1 MGGVSKKCAL
11 RSRKTCRFGNQ
22 KCAFRHNKRRA
33 LDLWRGRRIAQSRL
47 HTFDEMGRKK
57 ATALNDTLDVA
68 RMIFV
73 KTKRATNTTRRFT
86 NSALGIITWST
97 ANGPKLRECFLPTP
111 RPANIWC
118 SEEVFF
124 FYVPRCVFDRGGNRT
139 NPNFVIWCVFD
150 SKICISP
157 QQKGAPR
164 AARPL
169 YNTNIK

>member
-68 RMIFV
+68 NMIFV

-86 NSALGIITWST
+86 D
-97 ANGPKLRECFLPTP
+97 TP
-111 RPANIWC
+111 RNCLGRDTRSPTLWACNRPVPMNRSLRVSPRRSEQTFCGVLFCAITRWSATCVRRRACSKYEEGVVIVLQKRGANI
-118 SEEVFF
+118 
-124 FYVPRCVFDRGGNRT
+124 
-139 NPNFVIWCVFD
+139 
-150 SKICISP
+150 
-157 QQKGAPR
+157 
-164 AARPL
+164 PL
-169 YNTNIK
+169 LYC